1 MLFVAK
7 SNGIKLRGYKPRRAG
22 IIKKTLKQGTN
33 KFWVSV
39 CKFVCRFGQNKNNKM
54 KLELQY
60 VTDIKGNPKMVQRP
74 LSHWKKVVSKLE
86 KYEQALQLK
95 QDLEEAFAEV
105 ETMKKTIG
113 GEKTLSLFIDEL

>member
-1 MLFVAK
+1 ME
-7 SNGIKLRGYKPRRAG
+7 
-22 IIKKTLKQGTN
+22 Q
-33 KFWVSV
+33 
-39 CKFVCRFGQNKNNKM
+39 M
-54 KLELQY
+54 
-60 VTDIKGNPKMVQRP
+60 P

>member
-1 MLFVAK
+1 
-7 SNGIKLRGYKPRRAG
+7 
-22 IIKKTLKQGTN
+22 
-33 KFWVSV
+33 
-39 CKFVCRFGQNKNNKM
+39 M
-54 KLELQY
+54 KVELQY
-60 VTDIKGNPKMVQRP
+60 VTDTKGKPKMVQMP

-113 GEKTLSLFIDEL
+113 GKKTLSSFIDEL